1 MKAPNLILV
10 MFLVLNCSDEVEF
23 RSPSFEAQ
31 KDGAVFWN
39 ANFLAADIDN
49 KGFIIEGRNSGEKLQ
64 LITSSESNGVFELS
78 GDSDNVAI
86 YVDTN
91 GTVFS
96 TKNVPDPNISIF
108 PKFGEI
114 NIENVDNENPRN
126 ISGTFWFYAYTEDGL
141 NSINFN
147 EGVFYKIPL
156 LGGLERIE

>member
-1 MKAPNLILV
+1 MKNIYPC
-10 MFLVLNCSDEVEF
+10 FTCQQ
-23 RSPSFEAQ
+23 P
-31 KDGAVFWN
+31 
-39 ANFLAADIDN
+39 
-49 KGFIIEGRNSGEKLQ
+49 EKLQ
-64 LITSSESNGVFELS
+64 LITSSELNGVFELS
-78 GDSDNVAI
+78 GDSENVAI

>member
-1 MKAPNLILV
+1 MKVHIV
-10 MFLVLNCSDEVEF
+10 FVTMFLLLNCSDEVKF

-31 KDGAVFWN
+31 KDGIVFWN

-49 KGFIIEGRNSGEKLQ
+49 NGFIIEGRNSGEKLQ

-141 NSINFN
+141 NSINFI